1 MTEKEENSDAKK
13 RVLILCTGNS
23 CRSQMAE
30 VMWNKIGAGVW
41 HAESAGS
48 DPAGYV
54 HPLAIR
60 TLSETGFSHGELTSK
75 SISQFDGQSF
85 DLVVTVCDNAK
96 DSCPTFAGAKK
107 VLHWPFED
115 PADAEGGDEE
125 KMKVFRSVAAMI
137 RERIGAYLGKLEGDA
152 CV

>member
-1 MTEKEENSDAKK
+1 MADKK

-30 VMWNKIGAGVW
+30 VMWNDIAEDSW

-48 DPAGYV
+48 NPAGYV
-54 HPLAIR
+54 HPMAIQTLA
-60 TLSETGFSHGELTSK
+60 ENGFSHGKLTSK
-75 SISQFDGQSF
+75 SISEFDGQTF

-115 PADAEGGDEE
+115 PADAEGSDEQ
-125 KMKVFRSVAAMI
+125 KIKVFRSVADMI
-137 RERIGAYLGKLEGDA
+137 RERIGAYLGKLKDDDCA
-152 CV
+152 S

>member
-1 MTEKEENSDAKK
+1 LSENKK

-30 VMWNKIGAGVW
+30 VIWNQLSDGEWEAV
-41 HAESAGS
+41 SAGS
-48 DPAGYV
+48 RPAGYV
-54 HPLAIR
+54 HAMAIDLLKEYGMPTSGLR
-60 TLSETGFSHGELTSK
+60 SK
-75 SISQFDGQSF
+75 SIDEFAGQEF

-96 DSCPTFAGAKK
+96 NECPTFPGANR

-115 PADAEGGDEE
+115 PNDAEGSGEE
-125 KMKVFRSVAAMI
+125 KMKVFRSVADLI
-137 RERIGAYLGKLEGDA
+137 RARISAYLEKLRGDD